1 MNVVPRILLLAGIG
15 HLVLFSPTVAA
26 EPLKRLS
33 AAEIKSRIIGM
44 VITDEAHWSDEFL
57 PDGIL
62 NSMQLGQKKPGTWK
76 LVGRELCLTHKSR
89 KETTTDCC
97 EIWLWKDQVEYHRN
111 GVVAAEA
118 WLRPPP

>member
-1 MNVVPRILLLAGIG
+1 MNAVLRLLILVGM
-15 HLVLFSPTVAA
+15 VLISPSASA
-26 EPLKRLS
+26 EPLKHLS

-44 VITDEAHWSDEFL
+44 VITDEAHWSDEFQ
-57 PDGIL
+57 PNGVL

-76 LVGRELCLTHKSR
+76 LVGSELCLTHKSR
-89 KETTTDCC
+89 KESTTDCY
-97 EIWLWKDQVEYHRN
+97 EVWLWKVRVEYRRD